1 MAAGGLRGG
10 GCGVESEERM
20 KYITP
25 PSTPAAGDVL
35 WTNETD
41 GEYRLVRVLCVVKHG
56 TAVGAWVQL
65 LAPTFINGRAK

>member
-1 MAAGGLRGG
+1 
-10 GCGVESEERM
+10 M

-41 GEYRLVRVLCVVKHG
+41 GEYRLVRVLMRSVARSG
-56 TAVGAWVQL
+56 VQ
-65 LAPTFINGRAK
+65 

>member
-1 MAAGGLRGG
+1 
-10 GCGVESEERM
+10 M